1 MFENE
6 ALKEKLEYMY
16 PGEIILN
23 MSQGEI
29 AEMLLRVANRLVYT
43 KKAG

>member
-1 MFENE
+1 MIVAQYMFENE

-29 AEMLLRVANRLVYT
+29 AEMLL
-43 KKAG
+43 KGSK